1 MENKWKNKELIF
13 SVLFLLALFTAWII
27 ASSNPEPP
35 SVPPWEDPEMYQD
48 IWFEP
53 YDGR

>member
-1 MENKWKNKELIF
+1 MDNKWKNKEVILC
-13 SVLFLLALFTAWII
+13 SLLLLAIFIVWAI
-27 ASSNPEPP
+27 AVANPEPP
-35 SVPPWEDPEMYQD
+35 SVPLWEDPEMYQD